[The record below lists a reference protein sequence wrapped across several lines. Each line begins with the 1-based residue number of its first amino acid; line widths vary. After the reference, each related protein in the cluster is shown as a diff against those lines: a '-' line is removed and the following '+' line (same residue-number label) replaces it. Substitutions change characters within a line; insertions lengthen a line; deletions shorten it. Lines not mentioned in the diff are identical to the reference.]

1 MFLQLSSNAGIEYLG
16 DSSSTSLGLRFRD
29 LIKTFRSG
37 ADSEVEDEPPT
48 HKRSSFSVHGRS
60 GQQSSRPAI
69 SLPPFDFAKR
79 LYAAQYSYIGTI
91 FAFTDP
97 ESFEENLRKFYDR
110 APDFTDRNDRL
121 CYCQTILVLAFGQMY
136 SVNQWTSHDGPPG
149 FDYFQQALQL
159 LPDIYEQGSVIFV
172 EVLSLVGYFF
182 QNLNLRD
189 VAFLYVSCPNFCV

>member
-1 MFLQLSSNAGIEYLG
+1 MQLSSNAGIEYLG

-37 ADSEVEDEPPT
+37 ADSEIEDEPPT

-69 SLPPFDFAKR
+69 TLPPFDFAKR
-79 LYAAQYSYIGTI
+79 LYAAQYAYIGTI

-97 ESFEENLRKFYDR
+97 ESFEGNLRKFYDR
-110 APDFTDRNDRL
+110 APDFADRNDRL
-121 CYCQTILVLAFGQMY
+121 CYCQTLLVLAFGQMY